1 MNLKS
6 QRALHIFLAS
16 VFLLIGCD
24 VSTFTSPQQIPTPIP
39 GAINLIAGQT
49 AAAAATET
57 AALLPPTLTPTLT
70 PFPTQTPP
78 DTPTVTPTF
87 IFYLVSPTP
96 SAISGTLAC
105 TMISQIPQDGAN
117 FHTNKA
123 FTLSWQLSNSGTGA
137 WPQDSVSLKY
147 VDGQQFSS
155 VTIVNLPKTIV
166 PGNSVTLTVDMT
178 TPSKTGKYTADWTLA
193 DGSQTFC
200 PLYFRITVK

>member
-24 VSTFTSPQQIPTPIP
+24 VSTFMSPQQIPTPIP
-39 GAINLIAGQT
+39 GAINLIAAQT

-70 PFPTQTPP
+70 PFPTKTPS

-87 IFYLVSPTP
+87 VFFLITSTPTSGGTFACYL
-96 SAISGTLAC
+96 
-105 TMISQIPQDGAN
+105 ISQVPQGGAN
-117 FHTNKA
+117 FHTNQT
-123 FTLSWQLSNSGTGA
+123 FTAQWQLTNSGSAG
-137 WPQDSVSLKY
+137 WPQASVSLKY
-147 VDGQQFSS
+147 VDGQQFSN
-155 VTIVNLPKTIV
+155 VNVVNLPKTIV
-166 PGNSVTLTVDMT
+166 PGDSVTLTIDMT
-178 TPSKTGKYTADWTLA
+178 TPNKTGKYTADWTLA

-200 PLYFRITVK
+200 PLSLRITVK

>member
-39 GAINLIAGQT
+39 GAINLMAAQT

-87 IFYLVSPTP
+87 VFFLVTPTSTSGGTFACYL
-96 SAISGTLAC
+96 
-105 TMISQIPQDGAN
+105 ISQVPQGGAN
-117 FHTNKA
+117 FHTNQT
-123 FTLSWQLSNSGTGA
+123 FTAQWQLSNSGSAG
-137 WPQDSVSLKY
+137 WPQDSVTLKY

-155 VTIVNLPKTIV
+155 TTVVDLPKTIV
-166 PGNSVTLTVDMT
+166 PGDSVTLTIDMT

-200 PLYFRITVK
+200 PLFLRITVK

>member
-39 GAINLIAGQT
+39 GAINLIAAQT

-78 DTPTVTPTF
+78 DTSTVTPTF
-87 IFYLVSPTP
+87 VFFLVTPTP
-96 SAISGTLAC
+96 TSGGTFAC
-105 TMISQIPQDGAN
+105 YLISQVPQAGAN
-117 FHTNKA
+117 FHTNQT
-123 FTLSWQLSNSGTGA
+123 FTAQWQLSNSGSASWLQNG
-137 WPQDSVSLKY
+137 VSLKY
-147 VDGQQFSS
+147 VDGQQFNNEP
-155 VTIVNLPKTIV
+155 VVNLPQTTV
-166 PGNSVTLTVDMT
+166 PGDSVTFTITMT
-178 TPSKTGKYTADWTLA
+178 TPSKTGKYSADWTLA

-200 PLYFRITVK
+200 PLFLRITVK

>member
-78 DTPTVTPTF
+78 DTPTITPTF

-96 SAISGTLAC
+96 TAISGTLAC
-105 TMISQIPQDGAN
+105 TLISQIPQDGAN
-117 FHTNKA
+117 FHTNKD

-147 VDGQQFSS
+147 VDGEQFSGAT
-155 VTIVNLPKTIV
+155 VVNLSKTV
-166 PGNSVTLTVDMT
+166 APGDDFTFSVDMT

-200 PLYFRITVK
+200 PLYLRITVK